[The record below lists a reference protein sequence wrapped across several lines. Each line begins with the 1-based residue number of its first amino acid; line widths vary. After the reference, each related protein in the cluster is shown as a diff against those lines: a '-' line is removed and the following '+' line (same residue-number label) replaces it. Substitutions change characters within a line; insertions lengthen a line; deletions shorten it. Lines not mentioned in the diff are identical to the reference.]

1 MMNKFSWFLV
11 SSLISIFLFGCLERD
26 LTFQIQYEKLEGLKT
41 GSLIYFQGNKI
52 GQVQKTSYRS
62 QGDYL
67 VDVKVKYDFKN
78 AATVNSKFYIS
89 DDPVIAESKAIVVEQ
104 QQAGGAVIEKG
115 AIVHGSV
122 KEKPLQ
128 NVFTGIAQSIE
139 NAEDSLRSNYEK
151 LQKSIIGTSQELST
165 QLEGALK
172 DVSCQFDTLNKKVQ
186 DVPDSEAVRRLE
198 QSVRQLADNLE
209 KSTNDVHDKVKE
221 QWVPALQEELDQLR
235 ERLKQSGR
243 EEEVD
248 DAQRLIDE
256 I

>member
-1 MMNKFSWFLV
+1 MNKFSWFLV
-11 SSLISIFLFGCLERD
+11 SALVSIFLFGCLERD
-26 LTFQIQYEKLEGLKT
+26 LTFQIQYEELQGLKT
-41 GSLIYFQGNKI
+41 GSLIYFQDNKI

-67 VDVKVKYDFKN
+67 VDVKVKYDFKD

-151 LQKSIIGTSQELST
+151 LQGSIIGTSQELST

-172 DVSCQFDTLNKKVQ
+172 DVSRQFDTLNKKIQ
-186 DVPDSEAVRRLE
+186 GVPDSEEVRKLE
-198 QSVRQLADNLE
+198 QSVKQLVDNLE
-209 KSTNDVHDKVKE
+209 KSTNDVHDKVKK